1 MSNQNQQS
9 GTGSPGKAR
18 GEASGKHQGLRHPDD
33 DQRVKQALDEVD
45 LQDQGESVE
54 DELRDRRGRGL
65 PNTADVRSDRTDDER
80 NERR

>member
-1 MSNQNQQS
+1 MSTQNQRPGMSSPGS
-9 GTGSPGKAR
+9 GT
-18 GEASGKHQGLRHPDD
+18 GEASGKHQGLRHPDN

-45 LQDQGESVE
+45 LADQGESAE

-65 PNTADVRSDRTDDER
+65 PNTTDIRSDRNDDER

>member
-1 MSNQNQQS
+1 MNTQNKQ
-9 GTGSPGKAR
+9 PGA
-18 GEASGKHQGLRHPDD
+18 GGPGQEGQASGKHQGLRHPDD

-45 LQDQGESVE
+45 LADQGESAE

-65 PNTADVRSDRTDDER
+65 PNTNDVRSDSNDDER